1 VKGRRAE
8 DGQLQRKIELVVE
21 HPLTSSKSST
31 PSIASGKSAWPIL
44 FAIALFLFLVVHYP
58 SSGPPFSESPKLP
71 IFLPLSRLNHTHI
84 LIDSQ
89 QCIDDLNDTLKIM
102 TTAISDL
109 DMRIHFS
116 DLNSRETTNQRLQE
130 FSYLSDVLAD
140 QLRERNATAHSLVD
154 SMIIANDRMSDHLA
168 RFAAASR
175 LALRLNATA
184 SFLHVTNYLSRLP
197 SNLGLSVQPSIS
209 TAPLTFSDLL
219 NELENH
225 TIQITRQLV
234 DVQRSDE
241 NILSHLTQCSE
252 ALTHARDTLVDP
264 SIGLHND
271 NKIWPRAFIAAGGRW
286 NDEGLVEP
294 QTITLSRIDT
304 FLPEMRDQVRQDVG
318 MVARG
323 ARAAEAMRLII
334 QQYRRKHGGAMV
346 AGLATVMDE
355 SAREM
360 QWENLEVKVKWGRVK
375 ARSQARRKLV
385 GRDLEDK
392 V

>member
-1 VKGRRAE
+1 MKGRRAE
-8 DGQLQRKIELVVE
+8 DIQLQRKIEIVVE

-31 PSIASGKSAWPIL
+31 LPKASGKTLWPIL
-44 FAIALFLFLVVHYP
+44 SAIALFLFLVVHCP

-71 IFLPLSRLNHTHI
+71 VFLPLSRLNHTHI

-102 TTAISDL
+102 TMAISDL

-116 DLNSRETTNQRLQE
+116 DLNSRETTNKRLQE

-140 QLRERNATAHSLVD
+140 QLRERNATAHSLMD

-184 SFLHVTNYLSRLP
+184 SFLHVTNYLSRLLFD
-197 SNLGLSVQPSIS
+197 LGLSVQPSFG
-209 TAPLTFSDLL
+209 TVPLTFSDLL
-219 NELENH
+219 NELANH
-225 TIQITRQLV
+225 TSTITQQLV

-241 NILSHLTQCSE
+241 NILSHLTQCSD
-252 ALTHARDTLVDP
+252 ALTHARDALVDP

-286 NDEGLVEP
+286 NDSGLMEP
-294 QTITLSRIDT
+294 QTITLSRIAT
-304 FLPEMRDQVRQDVG
+304 FLPEMRDKVRQDVG
-318 MVARG
+318 TLARG

-346 AGLATVMDE
+346 AGLATVIEE

-360 QWENLEVKVKWGRVK
+360 QWENLEVQVKWGWVR
-375 ARSQARRKLV
+375 ARSQARRKRF
-385 GRDLEDK
+385 GRDREEK